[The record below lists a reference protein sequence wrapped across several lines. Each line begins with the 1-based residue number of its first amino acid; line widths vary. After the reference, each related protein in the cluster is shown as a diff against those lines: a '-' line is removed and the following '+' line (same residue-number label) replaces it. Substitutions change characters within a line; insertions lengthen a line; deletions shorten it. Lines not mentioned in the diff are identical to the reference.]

1 MPVFYIRQGSR
12 AGEEVR
18 LNASRIIIGRSP
30 DNLLVL
36 PDASV
41 DLAHASLEDRGN
53 YWILQ
58 ALGSPEGIWLNDDIV
73 DKPCRVFD
81 GDVIRLG
88 NIRIEVQEV
97 GSPDGE
103 PSSIISITSFA
114 RSQERSLLGGASS
127 SKHFFAYVG
136 LGGLIIILVLVAV
149 GLLIGARL
157 FISNVPRE
165 NTPPLVGLLTEEREF
180 VVSPKEK
187 VVFIS
192 EAQDPEDLARVEFW
206 VDDVLQDVNRPNMA
220 NVVKMQTLHQWST
233 DQPGDYVLSI
243 IAYDKQGQPSE
254 MIKVRV
260 TVREP

>member
-1 MPVFYIRQGSR
+1 MPLFYIRQGSR

-36 PDASV
+36 PDENV
-41 DLAHASLEDRGN
+41 DLAHASLENRGD

-58 ALGSPEGIWLNDDIV
+58 ALGASEGTWLNDEIV
-73 DKPCRVFD
+73 DKPRHIFD
-81 GDVIRLG
+81 GDVIRLSK
-88 NIRIEVQEV
+88 IRIEVQEV
-97 GSPDGE
+97 GSPDDV
-103 PSSIISITSFA
+103 PSPVISITSFA
-114 RSQERSLLGGASS
+114 PSPEKRLSGWVS
-127 SKHFFAYVG
+127 SKHFFAFVG
-136 LGGLIIILVLVAV
+136 LGGLIIILVLGAI
-149 GLLIGARL
+149 GLLIGTEF
-157 FISNVPRE
+157 FISDVPRK
-165 NTPPLVGLLTEEREF
+165 NTPPLMRLLTEEREF
-180 VVSPKEK
+180 VVSPGEK

-206 VDDVLQDVNRPNMA
+206 VNDVLQDVNRPNA
-220 NVVKMQTLHQWST
+220 TNVVKMQTLHQWST

-260 TVREP
+260 IVREP